1 MSTRAAETGRDV
13 LLVWAQAHDGV
24 IGKDGTM
31 PWHVPEDMA
40 HFREVTGTN
49 PVIMGRR
56 TWDSL
61 PERFRPLPGR
71 RNIVV
76 TRNVDWSAGGAE
88 VANSVADA
96 IELAFDGD
104 TAAVSI
110 IGGGQLYRA
119 ALPLA
124 TALEVTELDVD
135 VEGDTHAPAT
145 DGFASVAASDWETS
159 KTGIRYRFV
168 RFEPCQPR

>member
-1 MSTRAAETGRDV
+1 MSEPREV
-13 LLVWAQAHDGV
+13 VLVWANAHDGV
-24 IGKDGTM
+24 IGKDGVM

-40 HFREVTGTN
+40 HFREVTGAD

-76 TRNVDWSAGGAE
+76 TRNADFVAAGAE
-88 VANSVADA
+88 VAHSIADA
-96 IELAFDGD
+96 LAL
-104 TAAVSI
+104 AEMPRVSI
-110 IGGGQLYRA
+110 IGGGQIYRA
-119 ALPLA
+119 ALPHA
-124 TALEVTELDVD
+124 TALEVTELDID

-145 DGFASVAASDWETS
+145 EGFEVVEASDWADS
-159 KTGIRYRFV
+159 KTDIPYRFV
-168 RFEPCQPR
+168 RYEPCQPH